1 MGTPRGVLAFVER
14 LEGRMADLLSEET
27 RVILAYSGGL
37 ASTLVAMVARKR
49 CNLVCVV
56 AGAEDSAAVR
66 AAEAAKAHLDYRVQ
80 FVQPDIEGTCR
91 IRDRISAGNA
101 QISATAV
108 RTLIPLR
115 MVLEELPNQTILAG
129 FGPRTLDAKIG
140 TILKDWGVL
149 CPLLDLARS
158 QPLPRS
164 LLRGDGAVGKTSLIR
179 RFVVDKFSDEYIT
192 TIGTKV
198 TKKDLR
204 IESPGKITDLTFMIW
219 DVLGQKGYK
228 GIQESSFQGAKGAL
242 LMYDVTRLET
252 AESLQNYWIPHLLV
266 VTNPIPLVVV
276 GNKVDLADSRRQA
289 QEELDDLK
297 EALGVTGFLS
307 SAKTGQ
313 NVEAGFLALAK
324 AIIAQS
330 DAKMSRREAV
340 EEATHEFIAVTDQI
354 IMDFCDGMGGQEA
367 AMPIVRQQL
376 TRAGVDV
383 KAPTREGLRLAV
395 DYLAETESSFRNA
408 ADVEAS
414 KRKRLGWIKEVA

>member
-1 MGTPRGVLAFVER
+1 MER
-14 LEGRMADLLSEET
+14 YVMVDDHIKRKILL
-27 RVILAYSGGL
+27 L
-37 ASTLVAMVARKR
+37 
-49 CNLVCVV
+49 
-56 AGAEDSAAVR
+56 
-66 AAEAAKAHLDYRVQ
+66 
-80 FVQPDIEGTCR
+80 
-91 IRDRISAGNA
+91 
-101 QISATAV
+101 
-108 RTLIPLR
+108 
-115 MVLEELPNQTILAG
+115 
-129 FGPRTLDAKIG
+129 
-140 TILKDWGVL
+140 
-149 CPLLDLARS
+149 
-158 QPLPRS
+158 
-164 LLRGDGAVGKTSLIR
+164 GDGAVGKTSLIR

-204 IESPGKITDLTFMIW
+204 IESPGKAIDLTFMIW

-340 EEATHEFIAVTDQI
+340 EEATHEFIAVTDPHPGPANFIEGDPFAFGHQSPSESAVLPTLTGRLVDRHQPAEDLQLADGRLLRSDPEARVGDEHVAPGI
-354 IMDFCDGMGGQEA
+354 LDAQEHLEAVRGIVLRAQQGECLEAGRDSTETDFTTPD
-367 AMPIVRQQL
+367 AM
-376 TRAGVDV
+376 A
-383 KAPTREGLRLAV
+383 
-395 DYLAETESSFRNA
+395 
-408 ADVEAS
+408 VEAS
-414 KRKRLGWIKEVA
+414 GSEALLRQHP